1 MLNKYV
7 SDWRAPLGLP
17 KMVESL
23 STWLCYCIL
32 ILHVSTWKPKC
43 ILHCLLLTSSRSSQI
58 PAMIFQRKWCSIP
71 LYSYDG
77 SISLY
82 YLMKFQAPLSEWWP
96 QLVWW
101 AHERKSQQQQPSF
114 WLILNK
120 FCSYR
125 QLTKIPLKVWCEKS
139 LFSQSSLASYW
150 TSLSSMPY
158 TTRFAFE
165 KRKVNTWDKG
175 QIFKILLS
183 QGETPSIMIAGFR
196 DDSLRKTY

>member
-125 QLTKIPLKVWCEKS
+125 QLTKIPLKAWYEKS
-139 LFSQSSLASYW
+139 VFSANPAWHHTEHHYRVCRIWKDLHLKRGKLIHETKAKYLKSY
-150 TSLSSMPY
+150 SARVRLH
-158 TTRFAFE
+158 
-165 KRKVNTWDKG
+165 
-175 QIFKILLS
+175 LLW
-183 QGETPSIMIAGFR
+183 
-196 DDSLRKTY
+196 